1 MNLLGVRI
9 KRDSTGAKAPAELP
23 RNLLATLN
31 TEVVKGATLNTEVVK
46 ADLDAMMR
54 AGVIKG
60 ADVPTPESTAHN
72 SANAT

>member
-23 RNLLATLN
+23 RNLL
-31 TEVVKGATLNTEVVK
+31 ATLNTEVVK

>member
-1 MNLLGVRI
+1 MNLLDVRI
-9 KRDSTGAKAPAELP
+9 KNDSTGAKAPAELLH
-23 RNLLATLN
+23 NLL
-31 TEVVKGATLNTEVVK
+31 ATLNTEVVK

-60 ADVPTPESTAHN
+60 ADVPTPDSTAHN